1 MRKILLII
9 LIFLSCYVVY
19 NVTNDDDIYFL
30 AIGDFLAK
38 GVNNHNHVDDGFFN
52 HVVSYLDDQD
62 KLEGSNNSFAEKDM
76 RITDLIRK
84 IDYSEEMMI
93 DSKTIA
99 INNLL
104 HKADVITVSVGMN
117 ELYYKLFSN
126 NDNIYYYASQMLED
140 MHELLDRINR
150 YNHRKVIVLGYYNIT
165 SSNQDVFNYL
175 NVRLEKMVLEEGFV
189 FVDLDK
195 LLDDK
200 TKYFDN
206 ETNFYPN
213 NAGYDKIS
221 QIIVENIKNY

>member
-1 MRKILLII
+1 MRKVLLII

-19 NVTNDDDIYFL
+19 NVTNDDDIYYL

-38 GVNNHNHVDDGFFN
+38 GVNNHNHVDDGFFI
-52 HVVSYLDDQD
+52 HVVSYLADQD
-62 KLEGSNNSFAEKDM
+62 KLEGSNNSFTQKDM

-93 DSKTIA
+93 DNKTIA

-175 NVRLEKMVLEEGFV
+175 NVRLEKMALEEGFV

-195 LLDDK
+195 LLDNK